1 MTYLAVLYLV
11 MHLIVLPLV
20 VLARFPFV
28 LAVLLLVMGALA
40 VLCCVT
46 FGSIAFF
53 NNKRF
58 WALSND
64 NEGWFAAGVA
74 DITGFLG
81 ILI

>member
-1 MTYLAVLYLV
+1 MNYLAVLYLV
-11 MHLIVLPLV
+11 THLIALPLV
-20 VLARFPFV
+20 VLAHFPFM

-40 VLCCVT
+40 VLCCIT

-53 NNKRF
+53 NKRF
-58 WALSND
+58 WVLSND

-74 DITGFLG
+74 DVTRFLG